1 MSLLRTQVQL
11 TERQLRALR
20 QLSAKSG
27 RSIADLIRQ
36 GIDQYLA
43 SGHEPTREERRER
56 AIRIAGMFASGVTD
70 VSTHHDRHLAD
81 AFKK

>member
-1 MSLLRTQVQL
+1 VQVQL
-11 TERQLRALR
+11 TERQLRSLR

-43 SGHEPTREERRER
+43 SSHEPTQEERRER
-56 AIRIAGMFASGVTD
+56 AVRVAGMFASGGTD
-70 VSTHHDRHLAD
+70 VSTDHDRHLAD